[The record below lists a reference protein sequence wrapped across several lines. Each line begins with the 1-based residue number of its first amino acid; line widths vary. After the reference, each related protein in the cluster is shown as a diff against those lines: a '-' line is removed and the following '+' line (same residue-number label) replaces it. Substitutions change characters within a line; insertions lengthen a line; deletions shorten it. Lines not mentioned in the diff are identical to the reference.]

1 MFKNGL
7 KDGYFRSL
15 SYRLCLLMTMH
26 CVWYWIRCTA
36 QLYYSHASGSV
47 IATRWI
53 LTNSPRCDG
62 INLCC
67 GVVRS
72 EPGGVDQY
80 SSYCSVFQASSSES
94 GLQVSNTTRS
104 LLVELSS
111 WKKYT
116 SGPRYWNV
124 RVLVNTGTFLVYQY
138 CLKMWYICSQEC
150 VGVIQKLTILEC
162 KNGLVLSD
170 TRVPVSG
177 TWSLL
182 FPSYFITWNLTVYN
196 LKEETV
202 YCFCG
207 NKTVH
212 DCCCFELF
220 YRLELDFLQVSRFVG
235 KVHNNLFLILYV
247 ATVVMILSALLIHD
261 LYWNSIRDKYDF
273 L

>member
-1 MFKNGL
+1 
-7 KDGYFRSL
+7 
-15 SYRLCLLMTMH
+15 MH

-36 QLYYSHASGSV
+36 QLYYSHASASV

-72 EPGGVDQY
+72 ELGGVDQY

-104 LLVELSS
+104 LFVEL
-111 WKKYT
+111 
-116 SGPRYWNV
+116 
-124 RVLVNTGTFLVYQY
+124 
-138 CLKMWYICSQEC
+138 
-150 VGVIQKLTILEC
+150 
-162 KNGLVLSD
+162 
-170 TRVPVSG
+170 
-177 TWSLL
+177 
-182 FPSYFITWNLTVYN
+182 SYFITWNLTVYN

-235 KVHNNLFLILYV
+235 KVRNNLFLILYV
-247 ATVVMILSALLIHD
+247 VAVVMILSALLIHD
-261 LYWNSIRDKYDF
+261 WYWNSIRDKYDI

>member
-1 MFKNGL
+1 
-7 KDGYFRSL
+7 
-15 SYRLCLLMTMH
+15 MH

-36 QLYYSHASGSV
+36 QLYYSHASASV

-53 LTNSPRCDG
+53 LTNFRRCDG

-72 EPGGVDQY
+72 EPRGVDQY

-94 GLQVSNTTRS
+94 GLQVSNTSRS
-104 LLVELSS
+104 LLVEL
-111 WKKYT
+111 
-116 SGPRYWNV
+116 
-124 RVLVNTGTFLVYQY
+124 
-138 CLKMWYICSQEC
+138 
-150 VGVIQKLTILEC
+150 
-162 KNGLVLSD
+162 
-170 TRVPVSG
+170 
-177 TWSLL
+177 
-182 FPSYFITWNLTVYN
+182 SYFITWNLTVYN
-196 LKEETV
+196 LTEETV

-220 YRLELDFLQVSRFVG
+220 YRLELDFLQVSWFVG
-235 KVHNNLFLILYV
+235 KERNNLFLIPYV

-261 LYWNSIRDKYDF
+261 WYWNSIRDKYDF

>member
-1 MFKNGL
+1 MCKRDNLFKNGL

-36 QLYYSHASGSV
+36 QLYYSHASASV
-47 IATRWI
+47 ITTRWI

-94 GLQVSNTTRS
+94 GLQVSYTSKS
-104 LLVELSS
+104 LLVEL
-111 WKKYT
+111 
-116 SGPRYWNV
+116 
-124 RVLVNTGTFLVYQY
+124 
-138 CLKMWYICSQEC
+138 
-150 VGVIQKLTILEC
+150 
-162 KNGLVLSD
+162 
-170 TRVPVSG
+170 
-177 TWSLL
+177 
-182 FPSYFITWNLTVYN
+182 SYFITWNLTVY
-196 LKEETV
+196 LTDLEETV

-220 YRLELDFLQVSRFVG
+220 YRLELDFLQVSGLLERYVIICFW
-235 KVHNNLFLILYV
+235 FL
-247 ATVVMILSALLIHD
+247 M
-261 LYWNSIRDKYDF
+261 
-273 L
+273 